1 MRRILHIILWLILF
15 RQVAWGQRIPRHL
28 DTPATPDFEM
38 EYEDVYHLHKTYRA
52 VTYTCLGAAAA
63 GTFVMVR
70 SFMADDGG
78 GADFLPVFAGSF
90 ITIFGGGAGLHYW
103 MEDLLLRQ
111 RLKNLRIENDMELH
125 PWKTQDMVDY
135 ERASRRYQS
144 SRTAM
149 KVSAIATGFLA
160 GYAVVGSVAFSKSG
174 DEFLGKSSEVAAWM
188 VPAGALA
195 FLSSWLIS
203 RDAKNTMAELAPAGQ
218 AASASLVPFVAPSP
232 VKGDGAVLG
241 LSLSARF

>member
-1 MRRILHIILWLILF
+1 MRRLLHIVLLLAIS
-15 RQVAWGQRIPRHL
+15 RQAAWGQRIPRQL

-52 VTYTCLGAAAA
+52 ATYTCLGVAAA
-63 GTFVMVR
+63 GTFVMIHSMDSNNEGEGRFVPNFLAAFCLVGG
-70 SFMADDGG
+70 SGG
-78 GADFLPVFAGSF
+78 GLWCMGND
-90 ITIFGGGAGLHYW
+90 I
-103 MEDLLLRQ
+103 LLRQ
-111 RLKNLRIENDMELH
+111 RLKNLRIRNDMTVH
-125 PWKTQDMVDY
+125 PWKTQEMVDY

-149 KVSAIATGFLA
+149 NVSATATGLLA
-160 GYAVVGSVAFSKSG
+160 GYAVVGSIAYSKSG
-174 DEFLGKSSEVAAWM
+174 DEFLGKSSEAAAWM

-195 FLSSWLIS
+195 LLSSWLIS
-203 RDAKNTMAELAPAGQ
+203 RDAKNTMVELSPAGQ
-218 AASASLVPFVAPSP
+218 EVSASVVPFVAPSP